1 MPRYHT
7 VIFDCDGTLLNTLED
22 LAAAGNAVC
31 ARHGWPTYTL
41 EQYKRKVGNG
51 QLMLAR
57 RLMPPMIASDA
68 RAVAQICDE
77 FSACYAQCKD
87 DHTAPYPG
95 IIELL
100 DQLRAAGVRLAV
112 LTNKNDEPA
121 QELIAGFFG
130 ERFDCVQGRTDAL
143 PPKPAPAM
151 MQAALR
157 RLGVEEAVLAQ
168 AKPAA
173 HASADKASSADASAA
188 GTTGAGEEIA
198 DGAAGISESTTNP
211 LAGFLMVGDSDV
223 DVQAGCN
230 VGMDACGVLWG
241 FRERAEL
248 ERAGATHIAAT
259 PAELAALVLGSPEP

>member
-1 MPRYHT
+1 MGTPRYHT

-31 ARHGWPTYTL
+31 ARHGWPTYTT

-57 RLMPPMIASDA
+57 RLMPPMIASSA
-68 RAVAQICDE
+68 QAVAQVCDE
-77 FSACYAQCKD
+77 FSAYYAEHKG

-100 DQLRAAGVRLAV
+100 DRLRAAGVRLAV
-112 LTNKNDEPA
+112 LTNKNDAPA
-121 QELIAGFFG
+121 QELIASFFG

-151 MQAALR
+151 MRAALR
-157 RLGVEEAVLAQ
+157 RLGVEDAELA
-168 AKPAA
+168 AP
-173 HASADKASSADASAA
+173 AA
-188 GTTGAGEEIA
+188 GTTAGPLDA
-198 DGAAGISESTTNP
+198 DEGTPNP
-211 LAGFLMVGDSDV
+211 LAGFLMVGDTDV
-223 DVQAGCN
+223 DVLAGRN

-241 FRERAEL
+241 FRERDEL
-248 ERAGATHIAAT
+248 ERAGAVRIVAT
-259 PAELAALVLGSPEP
+259 PAELGDFVLGTEADEPAGPAPQPAGDTEA